1 LSNPVVRALEQMAER
16 VGRALSK
23 DAGRAIEEM
32 YRDAGKRTEAVIA
45 RVKAADEEQAQKL
58 LRIAEQMGRNAS
70 RGVTSDAQRAAQVK
84 ANTALRRRIKD
95 ILEPKD
101 PYRRPTGFRGGVRDK
116 VFDLNKQDDG
126 IVRDPLTGQQINSD
140 EPWDMGHKPGFEFR
154 KHRESAQTRAIPR
167 SQFLDEHN
175 DPTHYRPELP
185 ASNQEHAGEDH
196 TDLYLGP

>member
-1 LSNPVVRALEQMAER
+1 MVRALEQAAQR
-16 VGRALSK
+16 IGRALSK
-23 DAGRAIEEM
+23 DAGRAVEDL
-32 YRDAGKRTEAVIA
+32 YRQTGRRTEAV
-45 RVKAADEEQAQKL
+45 VKRITAADEEEARKL
-58 LRIAEQMGRNAS
+58 VSVAERIGQNS
-70 RGVTSDAQRAAQVK
+70 SRAATTDAERATQAK
-84 ANTALRRRIKD
+84 AHTALRKQIRD

-101 PYRRPTGFRGGVRDK
+101 PYRRPAGFRKGVRDK

-126 IVRDPLTGQQINSD
+126 IVRDPLTGQEIKND

-154 KHRESAQTRAIPR
+154 KHRESAQTRGIPR

-185 ASNQEHAGEDH
+185 ASNQGHAGEDQ

>member
-1 LSNPVVRALEQMAER
+1 MVRALEHMAER
-16 VGRALSK
+16 VGQTLSK
-23 DAGRAIEEM
+23 DASRAIEEL
-32 YRDAGKRTEAVIA
+32 YRDAGKRTEAVVA

-58 LRIAEQMGRNAS
+58 MRIAEQMGQNAGRN
-70 RGVTSDAQRAAQVK
+70 VTTDAERAAQVK
-84 ANTALRRRIKD
+84 AHTALRRQIHD

-101 PYRRPTGFRGGVRDK
+101 PYRRPTGFRRGVRDK

-126 IVRDPLTGQQINSD
+126 IVRDPLTGQEINSN

-154 KHRESAQTRAIPR
+154 KHRESAQFRGIPR
-167 SQFLDEHN
+167 SLFLDEHN

-185 ASNQEHAGEDH
+185 ASNQGHAGEDH